1 MGEELK
7 EELVRK
13 PGEVIITH
21 NNYRYSSPSRP
32 FKVDMNVKFLGSTL
46 ESIEYSTAS
55 DVDGKYYLSITLED
69 FIISIDTEAGN
80 YLNIRDFRIEVRNI
94 EKKHEVLK
102 ALKEEGLEFFN
113 NAEFHG
119 LKDECLILTTCDA
132 MSILSQFILL
142 LNEGP
147 LSHFEYQNAVAR
159 VEYISR
165 ERIIP
170 YLCPSIQE
178 LTTNLPKHIDSNG
191 PDPYKPYLTHENKGT
206 IIYTKGCS
214 KVVSGLSIKDSKI
227 HYILEQ
233 DSDFEKSI
241 YFILNG
247 TDIDTD
253 EYKYFIYID
262 LKEHKVYI
270 GLTKPD
276 SMPMK
281 QFRDEIDSK
290 VDILGFCLLQNSER
304 KPIYKEMDFNRVLI
318 ELEDES
324 IIDLMDQIEELDKEL
339 SYHVRPKSVRAKA
352 LERRRY
358 R

>member
-1 MGEELK
+1 MSEELK
-7 EELVRK
+7 EELVRE

-32 FKVDMNVKFLGSTL
+32 FKVDMDVKLLGSTL

-69 FIISIDTEAGN
+69 FVISIDTETGN

-113 NAEFHG
+113 NGEFYG
-119 LKDECLILTTCDA
+119 LEKEALILTMNDVYT
-132 MSILSQFILL
+132 ILDQFILV

-147 LSHFEYQNAVAR
+147 LSDYNYSNLVSR

-170 YLCPSIQE
+170 YLCPNVVE
-178 LTTNLPKHIDSNG
+178 LTSNLQKAIDPNG
-191 PDPYKPYLTHENKGT
+191 PDPYKSYLTYENKGT

-227 HYILEQ
+227 HYILEH
-233 DSDFEKSI
+233 DSDFENSI

-247 TDIDTD
+247 LDFDINK
-253 EYKYFIYID
+253 YKYFIYIN
-262 LKEHKVYI
+262 LKEQKVYI

-276 SMPMK
+276 NMSMK
-281 QFRDEIDSK
+281 QFREEIDSK

-304 KPIYKEMDFNRVLI
+304 KPIYKEIDFNRVLI

-324 IIDLMDQIEELDKEL
+324 IIDIMDQIEELDKEL

-358 R
+358 K